1 MDGPAGIRIVSNMGA
16 RLVRLFCSP
25 TAVPVPARGGVG
37 SDFCLWSIWVLPE
50 LCWDRLALR
59 GMPWRGAGGL
69 RVNQMQ
75 SRLQAH
81 FAALAAEHSL
91 SAIQAKILIQL
102 DPGGAVT
109 MRALAGRLHYD
120 PSNLTTVIDRLE
132 ELGAVERRPDVRD
145 RRVKGIVLT
154 GKGLRLRATFWQ
166 RLVKEAGPL
175 GGLGM
180 GELAQLRSLLQLAL
194 ADSGQGSDRRRG
206 PAG

>member
-16 RLVRLFCSP
+16 HLVRLFCSP

-91 SAIQAKILIQL
+91 SAIQAKVLIQL
-102 DPGGAVT
+102 DQDGAVT
-109 MRALAGRLHYD
+109 MRALADRLQYD
-120 PSNLTTVIDRLE
+120 PSNLTSVIDRLV
-132 ELGAVERRPDVRD
+132 ELGAVQRRPDPRD

-154 GKGLRLRATFWQ
+154 GKGLELRTAFWQ
-166 RLVKEAGPL
+166 RLVNEAGPL
-175 GGLGM
+175 GGLGAE
-180 GELAQLRSLLQLAL
+180 ELRQLRSLLRLAL
-194 ADSGQGSDRRRG
+194 AGSGPHPDGVTS
-206 PAG
+206 